1 MFSLFFVNQ
10 ALGNHRWY
18 IILRWYFIQ
27 ESLLLQNELTQYIT
41 NKTAASA
48 AEDNISITSVTYSVQ
63 IIFYLSRCMIGPR
76 ILETSPEELMTRH
89 EFTIIEHGHCSACLV
104 LNKNRK
110 LNQNRQLYI
119 ELWSLKQSQYTNP
132 LKKMTMELEF

>member
-1 MFSLFFVNQ
+1 MFRLFFVNQ

-48 AEDNISITSVTYSVQ
+48 AEDNISITSVTYSVP
-63 IIFYLSRCMIGPR
+63 IIFYLSRCMIRPR
-76 ILETSPEELMTRH
+76 ILEIPFLPIWSAYFTNDLTNVTIGTEEPNIHVTSCSLIKRESCFSYFLT
-89 EFTIIEHGHCSACLV
+89 TI
-104 LNKNRK
+104 
-110 LNQNRQLYI
+110 
-119 ELWSLKQSQYTNP
+119 
-132 LKKMTMELEF
+132 